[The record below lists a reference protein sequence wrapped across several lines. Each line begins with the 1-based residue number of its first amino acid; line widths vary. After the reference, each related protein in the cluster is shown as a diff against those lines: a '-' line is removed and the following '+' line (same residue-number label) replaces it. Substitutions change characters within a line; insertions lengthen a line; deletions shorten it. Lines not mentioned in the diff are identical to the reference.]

1 MSRNVYDFQPEITRS
16 DIDAGI
22 RRAHL
27 LRSQFIAA
35 ALAGA
40 LRKTI
45 ETVTAWNR
53 RYNQARRLE
62 NLPEYLLKD
71 TAIQRHQIES
81 VVSGALSRD
90 SLSLSPTG
98 SPSSSPAFWRGAA
111 RPAESANENN
121 KTPRA
126 A

>member
-1 MSRNVYDFQPEITRS
+1 MSGNIYDFQPEITRS

-35 ALAGA
+35 ALSGA
-40 LRKTI
+40 LRKSI
-45 ETVTAWNR
+45 EAVTAWNR
-53 RYNQARRLE
+53 RSNQARHLV
-62 NLPEYLLKD
+62 NLPDYLLKD
-71 TAIQRHQIES
+71 MGLQRHHIES

-90 SLSLSPTG
+90 PLSLSPIG
-98 SPSSSPAFWRGAA
+98 SPSSSPAFWRTAA
-111 RPAESANENN
+111 RRGESANENDE
-121 KTPRA
+121 TPRA

>member
-1 MSRNVYDFQPEITRS
+1 MSRNGYDFQPEITRS

-35 ALAGA
+35 ALSRA
-40 LRKTI
+40 LRKSI
-45 ETVTAWNR
+45 EAVTAWNR
-53 RYNQARRLE
+53 QYNQARHLV
-62 NLPEYLLKD
+62 NLPDYLLKD
-71 TAIQRHQIES
+71 MGIQRHQIES
-81 VVSGALSRD
+81 LVSGALSRD
-90 SLSLSPTG
+90 PLSLSPAA

-111 RPAESANENN
+111 RRGESANENDE
-121 KTPRA
+121 TPRA

>member
-1 MSRNVYDFQPEITRS
+1 MSTNVYDFQAEITRS
-16 DIDAGI
+16 DINAGI
-22 RRAHL
+22 RRAHV

-35 ALAGA
+35 ALSGA
-40 LRKTI
+40 LRKSI
-45 ETVTAWNR
+45 AALTAWNR
-53 RYNQARRLE
+53 QYNQARRLV
-62 NLPEYLLKD
+62 NLPDYLLKD
-71 TAIQRHQIES
+71 MGIERHQIES

-90 SLSLSPTG
+90 PLSLSPAG

-111 RPAESANENN
+111 RPAESANEND